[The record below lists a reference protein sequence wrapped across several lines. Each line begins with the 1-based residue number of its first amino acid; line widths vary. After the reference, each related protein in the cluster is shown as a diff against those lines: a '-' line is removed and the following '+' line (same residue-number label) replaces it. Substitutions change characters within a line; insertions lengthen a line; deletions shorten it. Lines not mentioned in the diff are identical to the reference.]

1 MSEEIVKKLVD
12 EVPEVE
18 SAVIIDE
25 DGIIVHKY
33 SKDEITVDP
42 EDIATQL
49 VNPVK
54 SIERSIQD
62 ATEEKE
68 ISEEIIIFSKNL
80 VIFVY
85 KLVND
90 TYLIVIAK
98 NNPLYG
104 RTRFRLRTKIPQ
116 IIKSL

>member
-1 MSEEIVKKLVD
+1 VSEEIVKKLVD

-18 SAVIIDE
+18 SAVVIDE

-54 SIERSIQD
+54 SIETSIHD
-62 ATEEKE
+62 ATGERD
-68 ISEEIIIFSKNL
+68 ISEELIIFSKDL

-85 KLVND
+85 RLVND
-90 TYLIVIAK
+90 TYLVVIAK